1 MAYQQILIEKY
12 SDYSGP
18 YGIWNV
24 YVEQVSRSANAVSLN
39 VKVTVRLAAS
49 SSWVGTG
56 HVISATVTINGTS
69 ISVPMKAYSDSW
81 SGTSTHEVVKS
92 ASVSASASLTSLSAT
107 FSASNSYD
115 SKTLTVSTTTC
126 SNVSISAGQSAITVT
141 DPSDVYGDAGN
152 SKSFTVSASGGSG
165 YSYKWYF
172 NGSLVSSSGATYTRT
187 IQSSD
192 NGKGVYCRVSDS
204 TGASQNSKTAYI
216 YITQKKTG
224 SLYLPIIKTSS
235 GNKAVLPQIKLSS
248 GVVNCLPAIKK

>member
-126 SNVSISAGQSAITVT
+126 SNVSISAGQSTITVT
-141 DPSDVYGDAGN
+141 GPSDVYGDAGN